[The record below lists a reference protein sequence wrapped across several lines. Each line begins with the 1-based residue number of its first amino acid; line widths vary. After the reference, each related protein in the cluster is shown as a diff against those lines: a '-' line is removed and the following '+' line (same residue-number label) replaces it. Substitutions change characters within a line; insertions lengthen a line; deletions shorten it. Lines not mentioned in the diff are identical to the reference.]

1 MAKNKDRVTFTWA
14 RAWRLDTFL
23 GQAYGWN
30 LYDLIPVEP
39 GGSDSKYAPAA
50 KWLTE
55 NSEKDPDI
63 VDSFFDI
70 IFEKPKTVGGTLV
83 RKAAGERCSPDEMWA
98 FLGFDGPVPPVSAR
112 PKGTK
117 RRTMADVLA
126 ARKEAQAARQRREE
140 APPSEPPPAHDEPV
154 QQLAPATAEQD
165 KVSALEAQIA
175 AQQAQMAQM
184 MAMMQQM
191 MLAQAPAPAPSE
203 PAPEPAAEPEQ
214 EEAAE
219 QEQEESEGIDT
230 MGEDDTDLNI

>member
-83 RKAAGERCSPDEMWA
+83 RKAAGERCSPDEMWGWPMCWQPA
-98 FLGFDGPVPPVSAR
+98 
-112 PKGTK
+112 K
-117 RRTMADVLA
+117 
-126 ARKEAQAARQRREE
+126 RQRT
-140 APPSEPPPAHDEPV
+140 
-154 QQLAPATAEQD
+154 LAN
-165 KVSALEAQIA
+165 SAKRLCPMCRLRQPTS
-175 AQQAQMAQM
+175 
-184 MAMMQQM
+184 
-191 MLAQAPAPAPSE
+191 LWRS
-203 PAPEPAAEPEQ
+203 
-214 EEAAE
+214 
-219 QEQEESEGIDT
+219 
-230 MGEDDTDLNI
+230 